1 MRSGTATNPGLELL
15 PLSPAAAAGSFA
27 FAFSLQGERSC
38 SGEGMLLEFEAA
50 FDLRRDVLP
59 LLTLEGGQLREGNDI
74 SEKISETL
82 HIVNVEQSGKI
93 IFTWKGTRGYTY
105 IGLYDPET
113 KCNEVLYTFETD
125 VRIISC
131 SVNRE
136 RTLLAVSYLRPTKC
150 DGVNEPLRPVS
161 RCLTLLIEIHPVNNM
176 KVLKAVDSCVRVQF
190 LYPAE
195 MHHFPESHLLLISED
210 RYIEQFHVSV
220 VTEEGFRV
228 LIQNPGQLP
237 KDRVAEDFIW
247 AQWDMLGQRLFYIIV
262 KDSQP
267 LLKCVQFYPD
277 QNFNELMEM
286 SLDIVLTDTELR
298 ELRLVNF
305 GFDTYQDR
313 SLNVHVFASKE
324 GGLCL
329 CYSWASDDAEVVYTV
344 AFLHRGYSKTFAVEV
359 TELESGL
366 NKCVLFLD
374 LDYYI
379 AVYLPGQFLHLL
391 NTRHPDL
398 LCYHLF
404 LTGEQARID
413 VLLQSPCVQ
422 APLEGTL
429 LDCCSGTLFTVR
441 ISRLHL
447 LKLLQNS
454 KLDCQ
459 RLAAL
464 HCALLYFENLMYS
477 EAQVIQWISD
487 SVSTC
492 ATFDPIQEFLVASL
506 YRRIIPENGNL
517 CKLLPP
523 TSVPCWNMGIPGIT
537 CTTDIIALP
546 VFKEK
551 DIEGFWESLFSGLE
565 YVNYAESCFHFKTLQ
580 RDWCKLITE
589 LNTEEKKSTLY
600 HRNILDNAKMVLSH
614 LRVQNSEQ
622 GMVPVFEEE
631 VYQQKE
637 LIGLIMVRLK
647 DHLTRHLPYLKKDK
661 IDKIAL
667 DYVSKL
673 LDLIVLILETAW
685 RKYDLGSWDFCLAGK
700 GSEHEFSVFHIMTCI
715 VEATN
720 GLCVPLPPGFQTLHT
735 MLGIRCLPLHTL
747 LHYVDNGVLQLTET
761 CVTRLLKDLDN
772 TGNNEKLKF
781 SIVTRLPEAF
791 CQKIYPVWDH
801 PVSSSFIAREYVRR
815 LLVKLTKRSLGRR
828 CVSDR
833 TLSVYLD
840 FLPMNYL
847 IRMLMDVEEQVRNP
861 FEEDNVDVKFV
872 EETALK
878 QTTMLLRL

>member
-1 MRSGTATNPGLELL
+1 
-15 PLSPAAAAGSFA
+15 
-27 FAFSLQGERSC
+27 
-38 SGEGMLLEFEAA
+38 MLLEFGVA
-50 FDLRRDVLP
+50 FDLRRDVLS
-59 LLTLEGGQLREGNDI
+59 LLLDGGRLAEGNDV

-82 HIVNVEQSGKI
+82 RIVKVEQNGKI
-93 IFTWKGTRGYTY
+93 IFTWKGPRGYTY
-105 IGLYDPET
+105 IGLYDPQT
-113 KCNEVLYTFETD
+113 KHNEVLYTFERD
-125 VRIISC
+125 LHIISC
-131 SVNRE
+131 SINRE
-136 RTLLAVSYLRPTKC
+136 RTLLAVSYLRATKG
-150 DGVNEPLRPVS
+150 DNVNEPLRPVS

-176 KVLKAVDSCVRVQF
+176 KVLKAVDSCIRVQF
-190 LYPAE
+190 LYPSE
-195 MHHFPESHLLLISED
+195 THHFPESHLLLISED
-210 RYIEQFHVSV
+210 RYIEQFHIRVAA
-220 VTEEGFRV
+220 EEGCRV
-228 LIQNPGQLP
+228 LIQNSGQLP

-262 KDSQP
+262 KDSKP

-277 QNFNELMEM
+277 QNFNELLEVP
-286 SLDIVLTDTELR
+286 LDIVLTDTELR

-305 GFDTYQDR
+305 GFDTCQDQ

-329 CYSWASDDAEVVYTV
+329 CYSWASHDNEVIYSV
-344 AFLHRGYSKTFAVEV
+344 AFLHRGYSKTFTV
-359 TELESGL
+359 TVAEPESGL
-366 NKCVLFLD
+366 KRGVLFLD

-398 LCYHLF
+398 LCFHLF
-404 LTGEQARID
+404 LTGEQAKVD
-413 VLLQSPCVQ
+413 VLPQKPCVQ
-422 APLEGTL
+422 ALLEGTL
-429 LDCCSGTLFTVR
+429 LDCCSGIMFTVS
-441 ISRLHL
+441 ISQPSL
-447 LKLLQNS
+447 LRLLQNS
-454 KLDCQ
+454 TEDSQ

-464 HCALLYFENLMYS
+464 HCLLLYFEDVTYS

-487 SVSTC
+487 RVSTC

-506 YRRIIPENGNL
+506 YRRIIPENSNL
-517 CKLLPP
+517 SKLLPH
-523 TSVPCWNMGIPGIT
+523 TSVPCWNVGIPGIS
-537 CTTDIIALP
+537 CITDIIALP

-551 DIEGFWESLFSGLE
+551 NIEGFWESLYSGLE
-565 YVNYAESCFHFKTLQ
+565 YVKYAESCFHFKTLQ
-580 RDWCKLITE
+580 RDWCKLISD
-589 LNTEEKKSTLY
+589 LNTEDKKSTLY
-600 HRNILDNAKMVLSH
+600 HRNILENGKTVLSH
-614 LRVQNSEQ
+614 LCVQNSEQ
-622 GMVPVFEEE
+622 RVVPVFQEED
-631 VYQQKE
+631 YQQKE
-637 LIGLIMVRLK
+637 LIMVRLK

-673 LDLIVLILETAW
+673 LNLIVLILETAW
-685 RKYDLGSWDFCLAGK
+685 RKYNLGSWNFSLAGK
-700 GSEHEFSVFHIMTCI
+700 GSGNEFSMFHVMTCI
-715 VEATN
+715 LEATN

-747 LHYVDNGVLQLTET
+747 LHYIDNGVIQLTET

-791 CQKIYPVWDH
+791 CQKIYPAWDH
-801 PVSSSFIAREYVRR
+801 PVSSSFIAREYVRH
-815 LLVKLTKRSLGRR
+815 LLVKFTKRSLGRR
-828 CVSDR
+828 CASDR

-847 IRMLMDVEEQVRNP
+847 VTMLLDMEERVRNP

-878 QTTMLLRL
+878 QTTMLLGL